1 VAVASEQPA
10 EMGLAGGTK
19 HDLPTKA
26 RKPGEFA
33 GRLALWKGPRC
44 LAKTAE
50 FKGYSRWIEKSV
62 FVLLIHLQRLV
73 PVGDDGTAG
82 RAENIMIGLLFR
94 GVIGAGSRRPGGL

>member
-1 VAVASEQPA
+1 MAVASEQPA

-19 HDLPTKA
+19 HYLPTKT
-26 RKPGEFA
+26 REPGEFA
-33 GRLALWKGPRC
+33 GRLALGESSRC
-44 LAKTAE
+44 LAKTAQ

-62 FVLLIHLQRLV
+62 LMLMIHLQRLV